1 MVFLILG
8 DFVLEVQDGF
18 KVSRVEVVKIHPLFF
33 GVYLQVVLYVF
44 LDGRPYAIHVDGTRE
59 DVDATEAVS
68 VDVQDHIL

>member
-8 DFVLEVQDGF
+8 DFVLEVKDVF
-18 KVSRVEVVKIHPLFF
+18 KVSRVEVVKIHSLLF

-44 LDGRPYAIHVDGTRE
+44 LDGCPYTIHVDGTRE

>member
-8 DFVLEVQDGF
+8 DFVLKVQDVF
-18 KVSRVEVVKIHPLFF
+18 KVSRVEVVKIHSLFF

-44 LDGRPYAIHVDGTRE
+44 LDGCPYAIHVDGTGE
-59 DVDATEAVS
+59 DVDATETVS